1 MSAQFYTLKNNFIEV
16 TLTNY
21 GARMTSIIINANGQ
35 KTEVTGGFNN
45 VDDYLKATAPF
56 YGATIG
62 RFGNRI
68 ANGKFELNGKHYQ
81 LPINNGPNS
90 LHGGSGFHDKLWQ
103 VTSVDDVHVSM
114 AYVSADGEDGYP
126 GKLTVTLVFTLLE
139 DGVSI
144 DYSAQT
150 DAPTV
155 INLTNHN
162 YYNLNGEGNGDI
174 LKHTLYVNADALVA
188 VNSNLIPT
196 GELMPVEGTAFDFR
210 KEQKIGP
217 RINDA
222 HEQMQTGNGYDHT
235 YVLNKPEPGDL
246 TLAGRLT
253 GDISGIYLDVY
264 TTEPGMQ
271 VYTGNFMDGTNTFQN
286 GAKDDF
292 RTMVALE
299 TQHFP
304 DSPNHPEFPSTVLNP
319 DETFTSASVYRFGV
333 KV

>member
-21 GARMTSIIINANGQ
+21 GARMTSIIVNNNGQ
-35 KTEVTGGFNN
+35 QTEVNGGFNTI
-45 VDDYLKATAPF
+45 DDYLKATAPY

-68 ANGKFELNGKHYQ
+68 ANGQFELNGKQYQ

-90 LHGGSGFHDKLWQ
+90 LHGGSGFHDKTWQ
-103 VTSVDDVHVSM
+103 VTSADDAHVSM
-114 AYVSADGEDGYP
+114 AYVSPDGEDGYP
-126 GKLTVTLVFTLLE
+126 GKLEVTIVFTLLE
-139 DGVSI
+139 DGISV

-155 INLTNHN
+155 VNLTNHN

-174 LKHTLYVNADALVA
+174 LNHTLYLNAEALVA

-196 GELMPVEGTAFDFR
+196 GELMPVAGTAFDFST
-210 KEQKIGP
+210 EHTLGA
-217 RINDA
+217 RISDS

-235 YVLNKPEPGDL
+235 YVLDKAEPGEL
-246 TLAGRLT
+246 SLAGRLT
-253 GDISGIYLDVY
+253 GDISGIYLDVF

-286 GAKDDF
+286 GAKDGF

-304 DSPNHPEFPSTVLNP
+304 DSPNQPAFPSTVLNP
-319 DETFTSASVYRFGV
+319 GKTFTSTSVYRFGL
-333 KV
+333 KA